1 MTAAVSIINTPEV
14 LGIDRLLEAV
24 PFVRSEPL
32 VGLAHRNLEGASEGA
47 VDALIIDIF
56 EGSWD
61 MGLSPSEALS
71 LLCASTAGREAGFRK
86 LTPAILWERFGAPSF
101 EARQAIR
108 SKRPTPLAPDPRPD
122 WWGSRFEVWAGQ
134 AAPEVP
140 VAFRRAVGW
149 AVLSAVFGDH
159 LTTPIGSAQLT
170 VGLAGVNVR
179 TRGDAGRLGGDLV
192 LSIESSALANLTP
205 SASRLWAIE
214 SDDVVSVDAL
224 RERQGPPAYGS
235 DAGLA
240 MLLAEALDGL
250 EKAQAAVGGEVV
262 VRASDGALEAVTALR
277 QSLVIRLQ
285 TLSPDTVDELLT
297 GSALLV
303 RRMGALVA
311 ISQGEP
317 VVSDVHQTI
326 AIDAARESID
336 SHVRYLTTGRW
347 LARQA

>member
-1 MTAAVSIINTPEV
+1 MINTPEV
-14 LGIDRLLEAV
+14 IGINRLIDAV
-24 PFVRSEPL
+24 PVVRSEPL
-32 VGLAHRNLEGASEGA
+32 VGIAHRNLEAASDDTFEAHVRELFEACWDEG
-47 VDALIIDIF
+47 LN
-56 EGSWD
+56 
-61 MGLSPSEALS
+61 PSEALS
-71 LLCASTAGREAGFRK
+71 LLCASTVGSECRFRK
-86 LTPAILWERFGAPSF
+86 LTPSDLWERHGGPSF
-101 EARQAIR
+101 EARQIAR
-108 SKRPTPLAPDPRPD
+108 SKTEDRSVADPRPD

-140 VAFRRAVGW
+140 AAFRRAVGW
-149 AVLSAVFGDH
+149 AALSSAIGEYVS
-159 LTTPIGSAQLT
+159 TPFGSARLT

-192 LSIESSALANLTP
+192 LSIESSGLANLTP

-214 SDDVVSVDAL
+214 SDEVVSVEAL
-224 RERQGPPAYGS
+224 RELQGPPAYAS
-235 DAGLA
+235 DVGLA

-250 EKAQAAVGGEVV
+250 ERAQAAAGGAVV
-262 VRASDGALEAVTALR
+262 ALASDGALEAVTALR

-311 ISQGEP
+311 VSHGEP